1 MTLLQC
7 LVCGDLVSPS
17 DGRGSSS
24 HCVCGRSFAVMNDGV
39 LELGGTGRAVWLDGS
54 GAIRDMPAPGTRE
67 GAPVIRRRIM
77 PALL

>member
-17 DGRGSSS
+17 EDPRSSI
-24 HCVCGRSFAVMNDGV
+24 HCRCGRAFAVMNHGV
-39 LELGGTGRAVWLDGS
+39 LEVGGTGRAVWLDHA
-54 GAIRDMPAPGTRE
+54 GAVTDRPPSDAD
-67 GAPVIRRRIM
+67 GAPATRRRFV